1 VKLSHLDDNNNPK
14 MVDITS
20 KEETCRMALA
30 FCSLEV
36 DPSIMEKLH
45 EGEIHTKKG
54 PVFHT
59 AIIAGTMA
67 VKKTSD
73 LIPFCHTLNIDGC
86 HFNIE
91 TEQSLNKINI
101 TCKVKVSG
109 KTGVEMEALTG
120 ATVAALTI
128 YDMCKAITHKM
139 TIKEAKLLEKSG
151 GKRTVQKEIL

>member
-1 VKLSHLDDNNNPK
+1 
-14 MVDITS
+14 MVDVTQ
-20 KEETCRMALA
+20 KKVTHRLA
-30 FCSLEV
+30 EASCIIEV
-36 DPSIMEKLH
+36 DPLIMEKLH
-45 EGEIHTKKG
+45 EGEIQTKKG

-73 LIPFCHTLNIDGC
+73 LIPFCHPLGIEGC
-86 HFNIE
+86 DFDIKAKSPLQIH
-91 TEQSLNKINI
+91 I
-101 TCKVKVSG
+101 TCKVRISG

-139 TIKEAKLLEKSG
+139 TIKETKLVAKTG
-151 GKRTVQKEIL
+151 GKRTVRKETQ